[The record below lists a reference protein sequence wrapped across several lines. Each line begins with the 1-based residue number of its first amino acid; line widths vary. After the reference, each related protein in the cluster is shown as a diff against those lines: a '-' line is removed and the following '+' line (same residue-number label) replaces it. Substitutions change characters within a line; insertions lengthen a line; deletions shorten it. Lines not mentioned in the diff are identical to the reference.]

1 MDDISLH
8 KFLLSVPSVMSII
21 FPREAERHI
30 AGAELKSLMTY
41 DGLEDSNENERASGF
56 FTRYIDELESRTEG
70 ELIDF

>member
-41 DGLEDSNENERASGF
+41 DGWKIPMKMKEHLAFSLGTSMNLSQEQRVS
-56 FTRYIDELESRTEG
+56 
-70 ELIDF
+70 